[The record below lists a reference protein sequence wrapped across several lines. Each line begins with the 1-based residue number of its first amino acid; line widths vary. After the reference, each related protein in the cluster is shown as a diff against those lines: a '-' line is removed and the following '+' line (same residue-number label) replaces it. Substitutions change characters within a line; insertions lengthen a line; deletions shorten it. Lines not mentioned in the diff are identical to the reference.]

1 MHYKKLSEYNKQQ
14 NKPVIHRTPY
24 NKPYIKTLDNK
35 INKHKLYIL
44 IVNTIL
50 QKQSKKKD
58 QKDREKKKR
67 KQKHQMFI
75 KISDSK
81 KTSNHHGRSK

>member
-50 QKQSKKKD
+50 QKQSKKKI
-58 QKDREKKKR
+58 KKIEKKKKENR
-67 KQKHQMFI
+67 SI
-75 KISDSK
+75 KCL
-81 KTSNHHGRSK
+81 